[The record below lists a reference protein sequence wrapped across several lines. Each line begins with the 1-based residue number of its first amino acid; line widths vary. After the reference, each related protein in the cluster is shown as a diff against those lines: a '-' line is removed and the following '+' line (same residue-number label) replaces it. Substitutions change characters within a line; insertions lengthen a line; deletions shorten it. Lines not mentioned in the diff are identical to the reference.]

1 MLFLKIYEFTHQNEI
16 LYSEVLWFDIGFYC
30 FIKSRRNYIYLDIF
44 CYFFSQDT
52 FFYSL
57 VYDPSVKTLLAD
69 KGEIRV
75 GPRYQADIPEMLLE
89 GMFFSVFQVLWK
101 QPWNSRYFFP
111 MEETTLKGSFKNYKV
126 FQF

>member
-1 MLFLKIYEFTHQNEI
+1 MNLFTKMKFYALWSFMLSL
-16 LYSEVLWFDIGFYC
+16 LWHWIYC
-30 FIKSRRNYIYLDIF
+30 FIKSRRNYVYVAISVF
-44 CYFFSQDT
+44 CHLFFQDT

-89 GMFFSVFQVLWK
+89 GMFFFEFQILWK
-101 QPWNSRYFFP
+101 QISLKLEYFHQ
-111 MEETTLKGSFKNYKV
+111 MEKTTFRPKFKSNDL